1 MNIKIVDILVIA
13 VLTSLSYFFLYK
25 SSLIEKK
32 KHIIAVITV
41 MVFCSLVILWKTES
55 GPMQSMYVSMFYL
68 LGLIAVVDF
77 FKKEIYL
84 ELFIAAVPLIIL
96 NLVLFIDECDSR
108 KLIFTIGVMLF
119 FVIIGLLFRDSIGFG
134 DILLFI
140 LLILAFEF
148 QTAVFLILISFMLSA
163 IYGLILFSARKVS
176 KGYEIP
182 LTPFLLAAY
191 MVFIIL

>member
-96 NLVLFIDECDSR
+96 NLVLFIDEWDSR